1 MPPPNHTTTKRVIV
15 GAVCSLVVVI
25 IGIGI
30 NRYIGYQ
37 DRKTAKEDAEQKY
50 QIEFN
55 LRYIDKMDTLIW
67 LQRIQNDHIQDL
79 KDRLTQNEAGDKQV
93 RKAVRKG
100 DRVIDDP

>member
-1 MPPPNHTTTKRVIV
+1 M
-15 GAVCSLVVVI
+15 GAVCSLVVVL

-37 DRKTAKEDAEQKY
+37 DRKTADEIAERKY

-55 LRYIDKMDTLIW
+55 VRYMSKMDTLIW
-67 LQRIQNDHIQDL
+67 LNRIQNDNIQDL
-79 KDRLTQNEAGDKQV
+79 ADRLTQNEAGDRQV

-100 DRVIDDP
+100 ERVIDDP

>member
-1 MPPPNHTTTKRVIV
+1 MTPQNHIITKKVVV
-15 GAVCSLVVVI
+15 GAVCSLVVVL

-37 DRKTAKEDAEQKY
+37 DRKTADEIAERKY

-55 LRYIDKMDTLIW
+55 VRYMSKMDTLIW
-67 LQRIQNDHIQDL
+67 LNRIQNDNIQDL
-79 KDRLTQNEAGDKQV
+79 ADRLTQNEAGDRQV

-100 DRVIDDP
+100 ERVIDDP

>member
-1 MPPPNHTTTKRVIV
+1 MPPQNHIITKRVIV
-15 GAVCSLVVVI
+15 GAVCSLVVVL

-37 DRKTAKEDAEQKY
+37 DRKTADEIAERKY

-55 LRYIDKMDTLIW
+55 VRYMSKMDTLIW
-67 LQRIQNDHIQDL
+67 LNRIQNDNIQDL
-79 KDRLTQNEAGDKQV
+79 ADRLTQNEAGDRQV

-100 DRVIDDP
+100 ERVIDDP

>member
-1 MPPPNHTTTKRVIV
+1 MTTQNYVIAKKVVV
-15 GAVCSLVVVI
+15 GAVCSLVVLL

-37 DRKTAKEDAEQKY
+37 DRKTADEIAERKY

-55 LRYIDKMDTLIW
+55 VRYMSKMDTLIW
-67 LQRIQNDHIQDL
+67 LNRIQNDNIQDL
-79 KDRLTQNEAGDKQV
+79 ADRLTQNEAGDRQV

-100 DRVIDDP
+100 ERVIDDP